1 MRTPA
6 QTTDFPPALCEN
18 MFYEKG
24 DGSDRLLFTIIQ
36 TIDTVLSYLQKEKE
50 GCAVERTKVQKLAQV
65 LRVLVIVVFVCNIVA
80 LVFVPGA
87 VALFQDG
94 GYETISKVIMGALDL
109 PGYEGVGLKS
119 VPLFFVMAVW
129 YVWMDAYT
137 AVLTLFLWA
146 CGICTAIIL
155 WQGKRV
161 LDTIM
166 KGEPFTLANAVNLR
180 RAAVCCFIISGAAL
194 ARTVWGIVY
203 YCSIGPVLTYNALFV
218 PVFLL
223 AGLLC
228 MVMSAL
234 FRQAAELK
242 ADNDLTI

>member
-1 MRTPA
+1 M
-6 QTTDFPPALCEN
+6 
-18 MFYEKG
+18 
-24 DGSDRLLFTIIQ
+24 
-36 TIDTVLSYLQKEKE
+36 
-50 GCAVERTKVQKLAQV
+50 
-65 LRVLVIVVFVCNIVA
+65 
-80 LVFVPGA
+80 
-87 VALFQDG
+87 FQDG

-166 KGEPFTLANAVNLR
+166 KGEPFTLANAANLR

-194 ARTVWGIVY
+194 ARTVWGIVLLFHRTGFDLQCPVRTSFPVGRAAVY
-203 YCSIGPVLTYNALFV
+203 GHVRTVPPGGGAEGGQRSDHLRGRGHGDCSQSGCDDGQAEDV
-218 PVFLL
+218 P
-223 AGLLC
+223 
-228 MVMSAL
+228 
-234 FRQAAELK
+234 Q
-242 ADNDLTI
+242 

>member
-1 MRTPA
+1 M
-6 QTTDFPPALCEN
+6 
-18 MFYEKG
+18 
-24 DGSDRLLFTIIQ
+24 
-36 TIDTVLSYLQKEKE
+36 
-50 GCAVERTKVQKLAQV
+50 ERTKVQKLAQV

-155 WQGKRV
+155 WQEIG
-161 LDTIM
+161 
-166 KGEPFTLANAVNLR
+166 
-180 RAAVCCFIISGAAL
+180 RAHV
-194 ARTVWGIVY
+194 
-203 YCSIGPVLTYNALFV
+203 
-218 PVFLL
+218 
-223 AGLLC
+223 
-228 MVMSAL
+228 
-234 FRQAAELK
+234 
-242 ADNDLTI
+242 